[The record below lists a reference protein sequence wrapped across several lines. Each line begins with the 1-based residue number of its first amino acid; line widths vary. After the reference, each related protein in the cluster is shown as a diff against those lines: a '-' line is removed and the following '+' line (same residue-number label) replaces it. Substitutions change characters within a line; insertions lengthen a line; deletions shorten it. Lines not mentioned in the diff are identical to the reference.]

1 MTTNQFAKK
10 LALIANESGFL
21 YKDTLDQDT
30 LFFVADAIANLLI
43 EANKDNS
50 VTTKTML
57 EFNHVFTVNK

>member
-10 LALIANESGFL
+10 LAVIANESGFL

-57 EFNHVFTVNK
+57 EFNHVFSVNK

>member
-57 EFNHVFTVNK
+57 EFNHVFSVK

>member
-50 VTTKTML
+50 VTKKTML
-57 EFNHVFTVNK
+57 EFNHVFSVK